1 MSITSKRAVT
11 ELQNV
16 RGGKKKSPTPAH
28 PLDEKTKVC
37 KG

>member
-1 MSITSKRAVT
+1 MSITFKRTVR

-16 RGGKKKSPTPAH
+16 RVGKKRSPTPAH

-37 KG
+37 KE